1 MTPEARGVAPGSIG
15 VRVLREEWGMVNTAF
30 DRSRA
35 MVRDTLATGT
45 AVDVRSRYVGEWS
58 SGFEVAEPLK
68 DGYRIRRLSD
78 GSVLPDVFTNDD
90 VRAQRHKSGMW
101 WY

>member
-1 MTPEARGVAPGSIG
+1 MSNMG
-15 VRVLREEWGMVNTAF
+15 AF
-30 DRSRA
+30 DPSKATTRA
-35 MVRDTLATGT
+35 MLAPGT

-58 SGFEVAEPLK
+58 SGFEVAEPLSE
-68 DGYRIRRLSD
+68 GYRIRRLSD

-90 VRAQRHKSGMW
+90 VRARRHKTGLW

>member
-1 MTPEARGVAPGSIG
+1 
-15 VRVLREEWGMVNTAF
+15 MVNTAF

-35 MVRDTLATGT
+35 TSRDTLATGT
-45 AVDVRSRYVGEWS
+45 AVDVRSRYVGAWS
-58 SGFEVAEPLK
+58 SGFEVAEPVN

-78 GSVLPDVFTNDD
+78 GSVLPDVFTTDD
-90 VRAQRHKSGMW
+90 VRAQRQKTGMW